1 MATAGLLA
9 FASCQEKA
17 GYTIKGTIEGVAEGD
32 TVYLQNF
39 VDGSLVKMDSA
50 VVKGGAFEFKGTPD
64 SVTVSRY
71 VTYRKNGMRMT
82 AMVFIEKGDITL
94 NMGAEANKVAGTMC
108 NDAYQQFMDKF
119 VAINKE
125 MSEIY
130 QKSKTD
136 TTLTD
141 DQRKDLEKQLAEK
154 DSLGTEMVYNCI
166 NENINNLVGVQLLTS
181 YANAFE
187 TAKVKALLDKVP
199 AAYSADKDI
208 VALKEHIAT
217 IEKTE
222 VGQKFIDF
230 AMNTPE
236 GKEVKLSDFISQNK
250 YTLIDFWASWCGP
263 CRAEMPNVVAAYNA
277 FKAKGFGIVGVSLDN
292 NAEAWK
298 KAIKDLN
305 ITWAQMSD
313 LKGWSCEGAK
323 LYGVRAIPAT
333 VLVDQE
339 GTIVARNLR
348 GEELAAKYNVP
359 VVVEAGIHFNQ
370 ITKKEIQEVL
380 QALEKELERFQP
392 GRML

>member
-1 MATAGLLA
+1 MLL
-9 FASCQEKA
+9 
-17 GYTIKGTIEGVAEGD
+17 
-32 TVYLQNF
+32 
-39 VDGSLVKMDSA
+39 
-50 VVKGGAFEFKGTPD
+50 
-64 SVTVSRY
+64 
-71 VTYRKNGMRMT
+71 
-82 AMVFIEKGDITL
+82 
-94 NMGAEANKVAGTMC
+94 
-108 NDAYQQFMDKF
+108 
-119 VAINKE
+119 
-125 MSEIY
+125 
-130 QKSKTD
+130 SKTD

-348 GEELAAKYNVP
+348 GEELAAKL
-359 VVVEAGIHFNQ
+359 G
-370 ITKKEIQEVL
+370 
-380 QALEKELERFQP
+380 EL
-392 GRML
+392 LK

>member
-17 GYTIKGTIEGVAEGD
+17 GYTIKGAIEGVAEGD

-94 NMGAEANKVAGTMC
+94 NMGTEANKVAGTMC

-141 DQRKDLEKQLAEK
+141 DQRKDLEKQLTEK
-154 DSLGTEMVYNCI
+154 DSLGTEIVYNCI

-305 ITWAQMSD
+305 ITWVQMSD

-348 GEELAAKYNVP
+348 GEELAAKL
-359 VVVEAGIHFNQ
+359 G
-370 ITKKEIQEVL
+370 
-380 QALEKELERFQP
+380 EL
-392 GRML
+392 LK

>member
-17 GYTIKGTIEGVAEGD
+17 GYTIKGAIEGVAEGD

-94 NMGAEANKVAGTMC
+94 NMGTEANKVAGTMC

-154 DSLGTEMVYNCI
+154 DSLGTEIVYNCI

-277 FKAKGFGIVGVSLDN
+277 FKAKDFGIVGVSLDN

-305 ITWAQMSD
+305 ITWVQMSD

-348 GEELAAKYNVP
+348 GEELAAKL
-359 VVVEAGIHFNQ
+359 G
-370 ITKKEIQEVL
+370 
-380 QALEKELERFQP
+380 EL
-392 GRML
+392 LK

>member
-1 MATAGLLA
+1 M
-9 FASCQEKA
+9 
-17 GYTIKGTIEGVAEGD
+17 
-32 TVYLQNF
+32 YLQNF

-298 KAIKDLN
+298 KAIKDLY

-348 GEELAAKYNVP
+348 GEELAAKL
-359 VVVEAGIHFNQ
+359 G
-370 ITKKEIQEVL
+370 
-380 QALEKELERFQP
+380 EL
-392 GRML
+392 LK

>member
-1 MATAGLLA
+1 MLLRYLKKIFYNSVAELRYYTFIMKKILLMATAGLLA

-348 GEELAAKYNVP
+348 GEELAAKL
-359 VVVEAGIHFNQ
+359 G
-370 ITKKEIQEVL
+370 
-380 QALEKELERFQP
+380 EL
-392 GRML
+392 LK

>member
-263 CRAEMPNVVAAYNA
+263 CRREMPNLVEAYA
-277 FKAKGFGIVGVSLDN
+277 QYKGKNFEIVGVSLDQDG
-292 NAEAWK
+292 AVWK
-298 KAIKDLN
+298 EAIKKLDM
-305 ITWAQMSD
+305 TWPQMSD
-313 LKGWSCEGAK
+313 LKFWQSEGAQ
-323 LYGVRAIPAT
+323 LYAVNSIPHT
-333 VLVDQE
+333 VLID
-339 GTIVARNLR
+339 GSGKIIARGLH
-348 GEELAAKYNVP
+348 GEELQAKIA
-359 VVVEAGIHFNQ
+359 EAV
-370 ITKKEIQEVL
+370 K
-380 QALEKELERFQP
+380 
-392 GRML
+392 

>member
-17 GYTIKGTIEGVAEGD
+17 GYTIKGAIEGVAEGD

-94 NMGAEANKVAGTMC
+94 NMGTEANKVAGTMC

-154 DSLGTEMVYNCI
+154 DSLGTEIVYNCI

-236 GKEVKLSDFISQNK
+236 GKEVKLFDFISQNK

-305 ITWAQMSD
+305 ITWVQMSD

-348 GEELAAKYNVP
+348 GEELAAKL
-359 VVVEAGIHFNQ
+359 G
-370 ITKKEIQEVL
+370 
-380 QALEKELERFQP
+380 EL
-392 GRML
+392 LK

>member
-1 MATAGLLA
+1 MKKILLMATAGLLA

-263 CRAEMPNVVAAYNA
+263 CAEMPNVVAAYNA

-348 GEELAAKYNVP
+348 GEELAAKL
-359 VVVEAGIHFNQ
+359 G
-370 ITKKEIQEVL
+370 
-380 QALEKELERFQP
+380 EL
-392 GRML
+392 LK

>member
-82 AMVFIEKGDITL
+82 
-94 NMGAEANKVAGTMC
+94 NKVAGTMC

-348 GEELAAKYNVP
+348 GEELAAKL
-359 VVVEAGIHFNQ
+359 G
-370 ITKKEIQEVL
+370 
-380 QALEKELERFQP
+380 EL
-392 GRML
+392 LK

>member
-119 VAINKE
+119 VAVNKE

-236 GKEVKLSDFISQNK
+236 GKEVKLSDLISQNK

-263 CRAEMPNVVAAYNA
+263 CRREMPNLVEAYA
-277 FKAKGFGIVGVSLDN
+277 QYKGKNFEIVGVSLDQD
-292 NAEAWK
+292 AAAWK
-298 KAIKDLN
+298 ESIKKLN
-305 ITWAQMSD
+305 MTWPQMSD
-313 LKGWSCEGAK
+313 LKFWQSEGAQ
-323 LYGVRAIPAT
+323 LYAVNSIPHT
-333 VLVDQE
+333 VLIDGD
-339 GTIVARNLR
+339 GTIIARGLH
-348 GEELAAKYNVP
+348 GE
-359 VVVEAGIHFNQ
+359 G
-370 ITKKEIQEVL
+370 L
-380 QALEKELERFQP
+380 QAKLTEVVK
-392 GRML
+392 

>member
-1 MATAGLLA
+1 MAIFAAIKLFYYYTFIMKKILLMATAGLLA

-348 GEELAAKYNVP
+348 GEELAAKL
-359 VVVEAGIHFNQ
+359 G
-370 ITKKEIQEVL
+370 
-380 QALEKELERFQP
+380 EL
-392 GRML
+392 LK

>member
-1 MATAGLLA
+1 MQLFTHIYQLKLIPPTGYTFIMKKILLMATAGLLA

-348 GEELAAKYNVP
+348 GEELAAKL
-359 VVVEAGIHFNQ
+359 G
-370 ITKKEIQEVL
+370 
-380 QALEKELERFQP
+380 EL
-392 GRML
+392 LK

>member
-1 MATAGLLA
+1 MRKILLMATAGLLA

-17 GYTIKGTIEGVAEGD
+17 GYTIKGAIEGVAEGD

-94 NMGAEANKVAGTMC
+94 NMGTEANKVAGTMC

-154 DSLGTEMVYNCI
+154 DSLGTEIVYNCI

-305 ITWAQMSD
+305 ITWVQMSD

-348 GEELAAKYNVP
+348 GEELAAKL
-359 VVVEAGIHFNQ
+359 G
-370 ITKKEIQEVL
+370 
-380 QALEKELERFQP
+380 EL
-392 GRML
+392 LK

>member
-1 MATAGLLA
+1 MATFAAIKLFYYYTFIMKKILLMATAGLLA

-119 VAINKE
+119 VAVNKE

-250 YTLIDFWASWCGP
+250 YTLIDFWASWCGL

-348 GEELAAKYNVP
+348 GEELAAKL
-359 VVVEAGIHFNQ
+359 G
-370 ITKKEIQEVL
+370 
-380 QALEKELERFQP
+380 EL
-392 GRML
+392 LK

>member
-263 CRAEMPNVVAAYNA
+263 CRREMPNLVEAYA
-277 FKAKGFGIVGVSLDN
+277 QYKGKNFEIVGVSLDQD
-292 NAEAWK
+292 AAAWK
-298 KAIKDLN
+298 ESIKKLN
-305 ITWAQMSD
+305 MTWPQMSD
-313 LKGWSCEGAK
+313 LKFWQSEGAQ
-323 LYGVRAIPAT
+323 LYAVNSIPHT
-333 VLVDQE
+333 VLIDGD
-339 GTIVARNLR
+339 GTIIARGLH
-348 GEELAAKYNVP
+348 GE
-359 VVVEAGIHFNQ
+359 G
-370 ITKKEIQEVL
+370 L
-380 QALEKELERFQP
+380 QAKLTEVVK
-392 GRML
+392 

>member
-263 CRAEMPNVVAAYNA
+263 CRQEMPNVVDAYKQ
-277 FKAKGFGIVGVSLDN
+277 FKSKGFGIVGVSLDKD
-292 NAEAWK
+292 ADKWK
-298 KAIKDLN
+298 QAIKDLN
-305 ITWAQMSD
+305 ITWPQMSD
-313 LKGWSCEGAK
+313 LKAWQCEGAK

-339 GTIVARNLR
+339 GNIVARDLR
-348 GEELAAKYNVP
+348 GEDIAAK
-359 VVVEAGIHFNQ
+359 
-370 ITKKEIQEVL
+370 
-380 QALEKELERFQP
+380 LEEL
-392 GRML
+392 LK

>member
-263 CRAEMPNVVAAYNA
+263 CRREMPNLVEAYA
-277 FKAKGFGIVGVSLDN
+277 QYKGKNFEIVGVSLDQD
-292 NAEAWK
+292 AAAWK
-298 KAIKDLN
+298 ESIKKLN
-305 ITWAQMSD
+305 MTWPQMSD
-313 LKGWSCEGAK
+313 LKFWQSEGAQ
-323 LYGVRAIPAT
+323 LYAVNSIPHT
-333 VLVDQE
+333 VLIDGD
-339 GTIVARNLR
+339 GTIIARGLH
-348 GEELAAKYNVP
+348 GE
-359 VVVEAGIHFNQ
+359 G
-370 ITKKEIQEVL
+370 L
-380 QALEKELERFQP
+380 QAKLAEVVK
-392 GRML
+392 

>member
-154 DSLGTEMVYNCI
+154 D
-166 NENINNLVGVQLLTS
+166 
-181 YANAFE
+181 
-187 TAKVKALLDKVP
+187 
-199 AAYSADKDI
+199 I

-348 GEELAAKYNVP
+348 GEELAAKL
-359 VVVEAGIHFNQ
+359 G
-370 ITKKEIQEVL
+370 
-380 QALEKELERFQP
+380 EL
-392 GRML
+392 LK

>member
-50 VVKGGAFEFKGTPD
+50 VVKGGGAFEFKGTPD

-348 GEELAAKYNVP
+348 GEELAAKL
-359 VVVEAGIHFNQ
+359 G
-370 ITKKEIQEVL
+370 
-380 QALEKELERFQP
+380 EL
-392 GRML
+392 LK

>member
-263 CRAEMPNVVAAYNA
+263 CRREMPNLVEAYA
-277 FKAKGFGIVGVSLDN
+277 QYKGKNFEIVGVSLDQDG
-292 NAEAWK
+292 AAWK
-298 KAIKDLN
+298 EAIKKLDM
-305 ITWAQMSD
+305 TWPQMSD
-313 LKGWSCEGAK
+313 LKFWQSEGAQ
-323 LYGVRAIPAT
+323 LYAVNSIPHT
-333 VLVDQE
+333 VLID
-339 GTIVARNLR
+339 GSGKIIARGLH
-348 GEELAAKYNVP
+348 GEELQAKIA
-359 VVVEAGIHFNQ
+359 EAV
-370 ITKKEIQEVL
+370 K
-380 QALEKELERFQP
+380 
-392 GRML
+392 

>member
-199 AAYSADKDI
+199 AANTPICLSR
-208 VALKEHIAT
+208 ALQKEHIAT

-348 GEELAAKYNVP
+348 GEELAAKL
-359 VVVEAGIHFNQ
+359 G
-370 ITKKEIQEVL
+370 
-380 QALEKELERFQP
+380 EL
-392 GRML
+392 LK

>member
-305 ITWAQMSD
+305 ITWPQMSD
-313 LKGWSCEGAK
+313 LKGWNSIVTDVYQIHGIPMLFVLDENNRIVGEG
-323 LYGVRAIPAT
+323 
-333 VLVDQE
+333 
-339 GTIVARNLR
+339 LR
-348 GEELAAKYNVP
+348 GEELEKCV
-359 VVVEAGIHFNQ
+359 Q
-370 ITKKEIQEVL
+370 KVL
-380 QALEKELERFQP
+380 AQ
-392 GRML
+392 

>member
-17 GYTIKGTIEGVAEGD
+17 GYTIKGAIEGVAEGD

-94 NMGAEANKVAGTMC
+94 NMGTEANKVAGTMC

-154 DSLGTEMVYNCI
+154 DSLGTEIVYNCI

-305 ITWAQMSD
+305 ITWVQMSD

-348 GEELAAKYNVP
+348 GEELAAKF
-359 VVVEAGIHFNQ
+359 G
-370 ITKKEIQEVL
+370 
-380 QALEKELERFQP
+380 EL
-392 GRML
+392 LK

>member
-1 MATAGLLA
+1 MATFAAIKLFYYYTFIMKKILLMATAGLLA

-119 VAINKE
+119 VAVNKE

-348 GEELAAKYNVP
+348 GEELAAKL
-359 VVVEAGIHFNQ
+359 G
-370 ITKKEIQEVL
+370 
-380 QALEKELERFQP
+380 EL
-392 GRML
+392 LK

>member
-1 MATAGLLA
+1 MKKLLFMATAGLLA
-9 FASCQEKA
+9 FASCQDNA
-17 GYTIKGTIEGVAEGD
+17 GYTIKGTIEGVSEGD

-39 VDGSLVKMDSA
+39 VDGNLIKLDSA
-50 VVKGGAFEFKGTPD
+50 VVKGGAFEFKGNPD

-71 VTYRKNGMRMT
+71 VTYMKGDQRMT
-82 AMVFIEKGDITL
+82 AMVFIEKGNISL
-94 NMGAEANKVAGTMC
+94 NMAPETNKVSGTMC
-108 NDAYQQFMDKF
+108 NDAYQKFMDDF
-119 VAINKE
+119 VAINQE
-125 MSEIY
+125 MSDIY
-130 QKSKTD
+130 RKAQSD
-136 TTLTD
+136 TTLTEE
-141 DQRKDLEKQLAEK
+141 QRLDLEKQLAEK
-154 DSLGTEMVYNCI
+154 DSLGTEMVYNAI
-166 NENINNLVGVQLLTS
+166 STNIGNLVGVQLLTS

-199 AAYSADKDI
+199 ATYSADKDV

-217 IEKTE
+217 VEKTE

-230 AMNTPE
+230 TMNTPE
-236 GKEVKLSDFISQNK
+236 GKEVKLSDYISKNK

-313 LKGWSCEGAK
+313 LKGWDCEGAK
-323 LYGVRAIPAT
+323 LYGVRSIPAT

-348 GEELAAKYNVP
+348 GEDIAAKL
-359 VVVEAGIHFNQ
+359 G
-370 ITKKEIQEVL
+370 
-380 QALEKELERFQP
+380 EL
-392 GRML
+392 LK

>member
-1 MATAGLLA
+1 MPPLNYYTFIMKKILLMATAGLLA

-348 GEELAAKYNVP
+348 GEELAAKL
-359 VVVEAGIHFNQ
+359 G
-370 ITKKEIQEVL
+370 
-380 QALEKELERFQP
+380 EL
-392 GRML
+392 LK

>member
-263 CRAEMPNVVAAYNA
+263 CRREMPN
-277 FKAKGFGIVGVSLDN
+277 
-292 NAEAWK
+292 
-298 KAIKDLN
+298 
-305 ITWAQMSD
+305 
-313 LKGWSCEGAK
+313 
-323 LYGVRAIPAT
+323 
-333 VLVDQE
+333 LVE
-339 GTIVARNLR
+339 TY
-348 GEELAAKYNVP
+348 AKYKN
-359 VVVEAGIHFNQ
+359 A
-370 ITKKEIQEVL
+370 KCSSCIQCI
-380 QALEKELERFQP
+380 Q
-392 GRML
+392 G

>member
-298 KAIKDLN
+298 KAINDLN

-348 GEELAAKYNVP
+348 GEELAAKL
-359 VVVEAGIHFNQ
+359 G
-370 ITKKEIQEVL
+370 
-380 QALEKELERFQP
+380 EL
-392 GRML
+392 LK

>member
-222 VGQKFIDF
+222 VGQKFMFIDF

-348 GEELAAKYNVP
+348 GEELAAKL
-359 VVVEAGIHFNQ
+359 G
-370 ITKKEIQEVL
+370 
-380 QALEKELERFQP
+380 EL
-392 GRML
+392 LK